1 MKKAIFLLAS
11 LILLVQTTFAAIPE
25 ATGKFVNDFAGVF
38 TQSQTNDLEAE
49 LSDYATRTS
58 NQICVVVV
66 DNLDGIDSAQDYAM
80 LLGNKWGIGSKR
92 DNGVMLIV
100 KVKNET
106 SGDVYLAAGYGVEN
120 ILTSELCGRIIDEEM
135 IPSLSQEDY
144 FEAVRKAVLA
154 IESHLGNQFV
164 DEKEPAKDN
173 VKKDESSSE
182 DLLFLGGFAL
192 VGLLLLIGYLI
203 YKYFT
208 TQKENKSE
216 TFVKNNIL
224 KARSLES
231 YENAIGNAQG
241 VLSEGEIESAKRTLK
256 KDLEKEIK
264 NADSIKQFNRL
275 VEFAG
280 QIGCVIDSNIILE
293 KKKEEILAGFG
304 CARTLD
310 DVVKTEQKAQSFDI
324 SEGDIVAAKQQH
336 LVVMRNNALDA
347 LCKAGPTEWAQH
359 INAAKQLGCS
369 EEEISRAKKQSGVN
383 IGLKAA
389 GKVAT
394 GTKAVVAGAGAVV
407 AGVGIA
413 AVSSLFGN
421 KKDKD
426 DKASSTNQAAPRR
439 DSALATPRNTSGSTR
454 AGGGGQFGNTGA
466 GRKF

>member
-1 MKKAIFLLAS
+1 MKKAISLLAS
-11 LILLVQTTFAAIPE
+11 LILLVQTTFAGIPE
-25 ATGKFVNDFAGVF
+25 ATGLFVNDFAGVF

-66 DNLDGIDSAQDYAM
+66 DNLGGIDSAQDYAM

-120 ILTSELCGRIIDEEM
+120 ILTSDICGRIIDEEM
-135 IPSLSQEDY
+135 MPSLSQEDY

-182 DLLFLGGFAL
+182 DTKTWLLFGGIALLGLFAFL
-192 VGLLLLIGYLI
+192 GYKG
-203 YKYFT
+203 YKYFE
-208 TQKENKSE
+208 TQKANKPESIA
-216 TFVKNNIL
+216 KNDIL
-224 KARSLES
+224 GARSYKAYES
-231 YENAIGNAQG
+231 AIENAHG
-241 VLSEGEIESAKRTLK
+241 VISEEEIESAKRTLK
-256 KDLEKEIK
+256 EKVKKEIK
-264 NADSIKQFNRL
+264 GTNSIKQFDRL

-280 QIGCVIDSNIILE
+280 QIGCVIDSDALLEE
-293 KKKEEILAGFG
+293 KKGDILAQFG
-304 CARTLD
+304 LADSLD
-310 DVVKTEQKAQSFDI
+310 DVVRTEQKAKSFGI
-324 SEGDIVAAKQQH
+324 SEDDIAAAKQQH

-347 LCKAGPTEWAQH
+347 LCKAGPTEIAQH
-359 INAAKQLGCS
+359 ITAAKQLGCTD
-369 EEEISRAKKQSGVN
+369 EEISRAKKQGFAN
-383 IGLKAA
+383 IGMAAA
-389 GKVAT
+389 GTIA
-394 GTKAVVAGAGAVV
+394 
-407 AGVGIA
+407 AGVGAIA
-413 AVSSLFGN
+413 MGKIFG
-421 KKDKD
+421 KKEEDKENTT
-426 DKASSTNQAAPRR
+426 STNQTTSRSRQQDVIP
-439 DSALATPRNTSGSTR
+439 PRNTGGSTK